1 MKKLDSKFYLA
12 KTLYTPSFSAE
23 CKTPSLLSE
32 LNALSGLIFG
42 AWKKRWKCVRKKAD
56 EQEGTILI
64 WNPGTKC
71 CGRTSPPESCL
82 EIFTFNGFRGQRGW
96 TSGQVDKAPLR
107 VFGLL
112 LRRGKR
118 RRNEDFH
125 SDAISRELT
134 LRRGR
139 RGTEAYRIGLLAISV
154 KTCESAAKGEV
165 QSH

>member
-1 MKKLDSKFYLA
+1 MVFVASTA
-12 KTLYTPSFSAE
+12 
-23 CKTPSLLSE
+23 
-32 LNALSGLIFG
+32 
-42 AWKKRWKCVRKKAD
+42 
-56 EQEGTILI
+56 
-64 WNPGTKC
+64 
-71 CGRTSPPESCL
+71 
-82 EIFTFNGFRGQRGW
+82 
-96 TSGQVDKAPLR
+96 GQVDKAPLR

-165 QSH
+165 QSHYVRTKRYKRLYCRIHII

>member
-1 MKKLDSKFYLA
+1 MQNA
-12 KTLYTPSFSAE
+12 FSAQRAK
-23 CKTPSLLSE
+23 CTPGIDIWSLKE
-32 LNALSGLIFG
+32 TV
-42 AWKKRWKCVRKKAD
+42 KMR
-56 EQEGTILI
+56 QEKG
-64 WNPGTKC
+64 
-71 CGRTSPPESCL
+71 GRTRRANLDLKSWNKMLRSDEPARVLFGNIYIQWFSWPAAA
-82 EIFTFNGFRGQRGW
+82 
-96 TSGQVDKAPLR
+96 GQVDKVPLR

-139 RGTEAYRIGLLAISV
+139 NGTEAYRIIGLLAISV

-165 QSH
+165 QNHYVRTKIYKTACIAESL

>member
-1 MKKLDSKFYLA
+1 MHSRDWYLELERNGENASGKRRTNKKGQSWFEIL
-12 KTLYTPSFSAE
+12 E
-23 CKTPSLLSE
+23 Q
-32 LNALSGLIFG
+32 NA
-42 AWKKRWKCVRKKAD
+42 AV
-56 EQEGTILI
+56 
-64 WNPGTKC
+64 
-71 CGRTSPPESCL
+71 GRTRPSPVWKYLHSMV
-82 EIFTFNGFRGQRGW
+82 FVASTA
-96 TSGQVDKAPLR
+96 GQVDKAPLR

-139 RGTEAYRIGLLAISV
+139 RGTEAYRIIGLLAISV

-165 QSH
+165 QSHYVRTKRYKRLYCRIHIIWCRCKEEQ

>member
-1 MKKLDSKFYLA
+1 MHLGIDIW
-12 KTLYTPSFSAE
+12 
-23 CKTPSLLSE
+23 SLKE
-32 LNALSGLIFG
+32 TV
-42 AWKKRWKCVRKKAD
+42 KMR
-56 EQEGTILI
+56 QEKG
-64 WNPGTKC
+64 
-71 CGRTSPPESCL
+71 GRTRRANLDLKSWNKMLRSDEPARVLFGNIYIQWFSWPVAA
-82 EIFTFNGFRGQRGW
+82 
-96 TSGQVDKAPLR
+96 GQVDKAPLR
-107 VFGLL
+107 VFGRL

-139 RGTEAYRIGLLAISV
+139 RGTEAYRIIGLLAISV

>member
-1 MKKLDSKFYLA
+1 MVFVASTA
-12 KTLYTPSFSAE
+12 
-23 CKTPSLLSE
+23 
-32 LNALSGLIFG
+32 
-42 AWKKRWKCVRKKAD
+42 
-56 EQEGTILI
+56 
-64 WNPGTKC
+64 
-71 CGRTSPPESCL
+71 
-82 EIFTFNGFRGQRGW
+82 
-96 TSGQVDKAPLR
+96 GQVDKAPLR

-165 QSH
+165 QSHYVRTKRYKRLFCRIDII